1 MIKNKINRIV
11 FDHVNEFDGSI
22 SAEHGI
28 GQLRKKELQLHK
40 KINELKKMK
49 SIKKLFDPNNIL
61 NAGKVI

>member
-49 SIKKLFDPNNIL
+49 SIKNLFDPNNIL